1 MLIQTTE
8 VFGKWLR
15 GLRDRQAKAKIA
27 ARLENVQQGNLGDCR
42 AVGKGVSE
50 MRIHYGPGYRIYFI
64 RSGTEII
71 VLLGGGT
78 KKTQNKDIEHA
89 LETAEEVQ
97 TWLR

>member
-50 MRIHYGPGYRIYFI
+50 MRIHYGPGYRVYFI

-89 LETAEEVQ
+89 LETAGEVR

>member
-8 VFGKWLR
+8 VFGKWLH

-27 ARLENVQQGNLGDCR
+27 ARLENVQQGNLGDCQP
-42 AVGKGVSE
+42 VGKGVSE

-64 RSGTEII
+64 RSGIELI

-78 KKTQNKDIEHA
+78 KKTQNKDIEKA
-89 LETAEEVQ
+89 LEAAEDVRA
-97 TWLR
+97 WLR

>member
-15 GLRDRQAKAKIA
+15 GLRDRRAKAKIA

-42 AVGKGVSE
+42 AVGKGVAE

>member
-15 GLRDRQAKAKIA
+15 GLRDRRAKAKIA

-64 RSGTEII
+64 RSGTDII

-89 LETAEEVQ
+89 LETAEEVRA
-97 TWLR
+97 WLR

>member
-15 GLRDRQAKAKIA
+15 GLRDRRAKAKIA

-42 AVGKGVSE
+42 AVGKGVAE

-78 KKTQNKDIEHA
+78 KKHKTKTLNTRLKQPGRYEHG
-89 LETAEEVQ
+89 
-97 TWLR
+97 

>member
-8 VFGKWLR
+8 VFGKWLH
-15 GLRDRQAKAKIA
+15 GLRDRRAKAKIA

-42 AVGKGVSE
+42 PVGKGVSE

-64 RSGTEII
+64 RSGIELI

-78 KKTQNKDIEHA
+78 KKTQNKDIEKA
-89 LETAEEVQ
+89 LEAAEDVRA
-97 TWLR
+97 WLR

>member
-27 ARLENVQQGNLGDCR
+27 ARVENVQQGNLGDCR

>member
-1 MLIQTTE
+1 MLIRTTE

-42 AVGKGVSE
+42 AVGKDVSE

-71 VLLGGGT
+71 ILLGGGT

-89 LETAEEVQ
+89 LETVERVR

>member
-15 GLRDRQAKAKIA
+15 GLRDRRAIAKIA
-27 ARLENVQQGNLGDCR
+27 ARLENVQQDNLGDCR

-64 RSGTEII
+64 RSGTKII

>member
-50 MRIHYGPGYRIYFI
+50 MRIHYGPGYRIYFM

-78 KKTQNKDIEHA
+78 KKTQSKDIEHA
-89 LETAEEVQ
+89 LETAEEVR

>member
-15 GLRDRQAKAKIA
+15 GLRDRRAIAKIA

>member
-64 RSGTEII
+64 RSGAEII

-78 KKTQNKDIEHA
+78 KKTQSKDIEYA
-89 LETAEEVQ
+89 LETAEEVR